1 MAWVEVTKVEDVPA
15 GKGTVVSVNRQEFA
29 LFHVGDEFFC
39 TDNACPHRDGPLGM
53 GELTGEVVMCPWHA
67 WEFNVRTGE
76 AQYAGC
82 DLQTFPCK
90 VEDGAVWVD
99 VNLG

>member
-39 TDNACPHRDGPLGM
+39 TDNACPHRDGPAKSSCVRGTLGSSM
-53 GELTGEVVMCPWHA
+53 SAPEKRSMRAVICKRFPAKL
-67 WEFNVRTGE
+67 RTGRS
-76 AQYAGC
+76 G
-82 DLQTFPCK
+82 
-90 VEDGAVWVD
+90 
-99 VNLG
+99 